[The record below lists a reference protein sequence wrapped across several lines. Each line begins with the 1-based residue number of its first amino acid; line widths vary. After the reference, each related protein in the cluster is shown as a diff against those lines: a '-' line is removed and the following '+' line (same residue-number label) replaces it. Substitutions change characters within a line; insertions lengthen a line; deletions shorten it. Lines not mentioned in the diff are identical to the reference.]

1 MLTVVPH
8 DTLTTVEL
16 ALVDEDAVETV
27 VATRRILQDVMSSE
41 LIAGPGLHP
50 RSTLRHSRHD
60 IVDRWVC
67 VVAAS
72 TSFPGVL

>member
-1 MLTVVPH
+1 LGIRDRDQLRALEGDLTRSRAAR
-8 DTLTTVEL
+8 L
-16 ALVDEDAVETV
+16 A
-27 VATRRILQDVMSSE
+27 
-41 LIAGPGLHP
+41 
-50 RSTLRHSRHD
+50 HSRHD